1 MDEIPGR
8 PPLREYRRVEL
19 PLYDPDTS
27 AKLDR
32 LADELGS
39 ADYLILA
46 SNRLSAP
53 ISRLRER
60 YPMTSSYYRLLE
72 SGELGYTPAA
82 EFTAYP
88 RLLGLTIPD
97 DHADES
103 FTVYDH
109 PRAIIYREHGAAQP
123 GAAARSAGTLSAAGE
138 GSRFQVASARW
149 FA

>member
-8 PPLREYRRVEL
+8 PPPCASIERVEL
-19 PLYDPDTS
+19 PLWDPDTLGQ
-27 AKLDR
+27 AGTLV
-32 LADELGS
+32 AELGS

-60 YPMTSSYYRLLE
+60 YPMTSQYYRLLVARRAGLY
-72 SGELGYTPAA
+72 SRSPSSRPI
-82 EFTAYP
+82 P
-88 RLLGLTIPD
+88 RRLGLTIPD

-109 PRAIIYREHGAAQP
+109 PRR
-123 GAAARSAGTLSAAGE
+123 
-138 GSRFQVASARW
+138 
-149 FA
+149 

>member
-1 MDEIPGR
+1 MDEVAGR
-8 PPLREYRRVEL
+8 PPLREYRRIEL

-27 AKLDR
+27 AKLDT
-32 LADELGS
+32 LVDELGS

-82 EFTAYP
+82 EFAAYP
-88 RLLGLTIPD
+88 RLLGL
-97 DHADES
+97 S
-103 FTVYDH
+103 Y
-109 PRAIIYREHGAAQP
+109 PR
-123 GAAARSAGTLSAAGE
+123 
-138 GSRFQVASARW
+138 
-149 FA
+149 